1 MCGSQPGNVPARWHT
16 VTMDPVL
23 TILIVVAIGIAAII
37 ALQVAILIRSNWR
50 GTSGAQS
57 DGSLAIRQDLSNQ
70 RAELSAQLLSAEQVS
85 RQSASDLKREVLEQ
99 LATMRDGNDKRLE
112 NIRVTVDSSLK
123 ENAEKVDSLRLSAA
137 DRSAELQRVVREEL
151 DKMREGNETKLEQM
165 RATVDE
171 KLQGTLEKRLGESF
185 SLVSS
190 RLEEVQKGLGEM
202 QNLAQDVGGLKRV
215 LTNVKN
221 RGTWGEV
228 QLQRQLE
235 DTLAPDQF
243 EANVAIKPGSA
254 ERVEFAV
261 RLPGQSDDGG
271 KLYLPIDSKFPHED
285 YERLLE
291 AQETGEKALID
302 VAGANLERA
311 IIEQAKSIAKK
322 YIEPPYSTD
331 FAIMYLPTE
340 GLFAEVARRPGLANR
355 LQNMHRIQVTGPT
368 TLSAFLGSLQLGFRT
383 LAIEKRSS
391 EVWQVL
397 AAAKQEFQ
405 KHSQVW
411 ARLEKQL
418 QTAQNTVA
426 EGGRRSRAVERTL
439 RTVESA
445 PGMIAPES
453 LDDDQLELDLQA
465 ESSERLEVITGE
477 LSSLD
482 EIDGV
487 SRPEF
492 DLSPPT
498 AAMPD
503 EDTKSA

>member
-1 MCGSQPGNVPARWHT
+1 
-16 VTMDPVL
+16 MDPM
-23 TILIVVAIGIAAII
+23 LIALVFVVIGLVAVV
-37 ALQVAILIRSNWR
+37 ALQVAILSKTGKPADAGDATVLRHALQD
-50 GTSGAQS
+50 GT
-57 DGSLAIRQDLSNQ
+57 LALRQDLSNQ
-70 RAELSAQLLSAEQVS
+70 RTELANLLQAETQST
-85 RQSASDLKREVLEQ
+85 RQASGELKREVLQE
-99 LATMRDGNDKRLE
+99 LAAVREGNNTRLE
-112 NIRVTVDSSLK
+112 SIRATVDASLK
-123 ENAEKVDSLRLSAA
+123 DNAEKIDSLRLSASE
-137 DRSAELQRVVREEL
+137 RSAELQRVVREEL
-151 DKMREGNETKLEQM
+151 DKMREGNESKLEQM

-202 QNLAQDVGGLKRV
+202 QSLAQDVGGLKRV

-235 DTLAPDQF
+235 DVMAPDQF

-271 KLYLPIDSKFPHED
+271 QLYLPIDSKFPQED
-285 YERLLE
+285 YERLVE
-291 AQETGEKALID
+291 AHESGEKPLID
-302 VAGANLERA
+302 AAGAALERA
-311 IIEQAKSIAKK
+311 IVEQAKTIAKK

-340 GLFAEVARRPGLANR
+340 GLFAEVARRPGLMSR
-355 LQNMHRIQVTGPT
+355 LQTMHRIQVTGPT

-397 AAAKQEFQ
+397 AAAKQEF
-405 KHSQVW
+405 KKYGQVW
-411 ARLEKQL
+411 AKLEKQL

-426 EGGRRSRAVERTL
+426 EAGVRTRAVERTL
-439 RTVESA
+439 RTVESG
-445 PGMIAPES
+445 PGIAIEGASDEEVDPV
-453 LDDDQLELDLQA
+453 ELATSVL
-465 ESSERLEVITGE
+465 GE
-477 LSSLD
+477 LSLLD
-482 EIDGV
+482 DIEGV
-487 SRPEF
+487 KRPELVPE
-492 DLSPPT
+492 LS
-498 AAMPD
+498 
-503 EDTKSA
+503 EIGDTKKLA